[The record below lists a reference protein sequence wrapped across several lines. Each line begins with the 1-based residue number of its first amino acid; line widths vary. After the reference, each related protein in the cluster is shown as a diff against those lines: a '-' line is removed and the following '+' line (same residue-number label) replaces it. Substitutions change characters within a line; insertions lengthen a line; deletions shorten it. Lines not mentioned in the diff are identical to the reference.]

1 MSFIKTTGE
10 KKLMLFSG
18 RAHPDLAEAVA
29 TELGIELTPT
39 TPAPGARSRCSPARS
54 RTRSATAG

>member
-1 MSFIKTTGE
+1 MTGIKTTGE

-29 TELGIELTPT
+29 GQLGVQLVPT
-39 TPAPGARSRCSPARS
+39 RAFDFANGKICCGVSS
-54 RTRSATAG
+54 